1 MLSRRYHLHRAKR
14 SKHQPRPA
22 KIYQCCKR
30 LALEQRRSLLKVSR
44 RIQRLQCLLVK
55 VRRPRKP
62 TTHRQAPCSAGPVSS
77 SPNPTALPLFH
88 LHCLLAPAATSPS
101 RESYL
106 KVTGL
111 KTLHFLRRSQTCKK
125 NRAVQIFVQLP
136 KIAHKK
142 PQVMLHRNL
151 LLLAPKCLLPLTA
164 YSKVMATAFQT
175 SA

>member
-1 MLSRRYHLHRAKR
+1 MPSRRYHLHGAKR
-14 SKHQPRPA
+14 SRDQPHPA
-22 KIYQCCKR
+22 KMYLCCKR
-30 LALEQRRSLLKVSR
+30 LASVQRKSLLKVNR
-44 RIQRLQCLLVK
+44 RIQRLQHLLVK

-88 LHCLLAPAATSPS
+88 LHCLLAPAATGPS

-106 KVTGL
+106 KVAGL
-111 KTLHFLRRSQTCKK
+111 ETLRFLCRCQTCKK

-142 PQVMLHRNL
+142 TQVMFHRNL
-151 LLLAPKCLLPLTA
+151 LLPAPKCLLPLTA
-164 YSKVMATAFQT
+164 YSKVMATAFRT